1 MDFGRGN
8 CIMHWRGSRVRKR
21 TDGKRRTKFPTKTQ
35 YTNCSAPTTTRNAM
49 NVSSSF
55 TRCGVFLTYF
65 PHTPCNMSCALFWD
79 LEAGF
84 KADFA
89 GVDVVVD
96 AAAGV
101 RGFGAMLAV
110 VVWIEGGG

>member
-1 MDFGRGN
+1 
-8 CIMHWRGSRVRKR
+8 
-21 TDGKRRTKFPTKTQ
+21 
-35 YTNCSAPTTTRNAM
+35 M

-84 KADFA
+84 ETGFA
-89 GVDVVVD
+89 GVDVVVG

-110 VVWIEGGG
+110 VVRIEVGGQGRFAVLVVYGQLEDTHAFVKPINWPNVLAGPC